1 MKEGE
6 GGPCWL
12 AIIALSLLHQRW
24 VRDSLNCPVDV
35 AIATPESL
43 LRYRHREQVKL
54 SDVRHLVIDEADTM
68 FDASF
73 LNSALSIL
81 RSVQV
86 GHPEVVCVCVCVC
99 TVVRLCSP
107 FP

>member
-1 MKEGE
+1 M
-6 GGPCWL
+6 
-12 AIIALSLLHQRW
+12 
-24 VRDSLNCPVDV
+24 RDSLNCPVDV

-86 GHPEVVCVCVCVC
+86 GSMDIQRWCVCMCVHC
-99 TVVRLCSP
+99 SQVVQPIPMTRAAEGSLQSQDRESK
-107 FP
+107 